1 MRQRV
6 TPLKQRLR
14 FYAGRLCLKRHRHS
28 VWVKLQRVEHGARD
42 SLRSIVHYS
51 VSTVPFE
58 STLCLTLFPF
68 ARVFVPT
75 NLFVVNLEDI
85 VWILVVSS
93 RFSSLC
99 APFLLSSLVPP
110 ARASVRVH
118 PRVVLRRASFLP
130 LSSANP
136 SSPSSPS
143 SPSRFD
149 WTMPRHTSV
158 TPSASSPYLTGFVVV
173 ALPRETRGRNG
184 RLARRASNRI
194 ESSRVESRRVE
205 SSRAETSR
213 VSLSRQSENQSER
226 EPEERGRTRRA
237 RTGLYDLL
245 SVTIL
250 CE

>member
-14 FYAGRLCLKRHRHS
+14 FYAGRLCLKCHRHS

-184 RLARRASNRI
+184 RLARRASNRVESSRDEPSRD
-194 ESSRVESRRVE
+194 ESSRVESR
-205 SSRAETSR
+205 SPARARTR
-213 VSLSRQSENQSER
+213 ASENQKSER
-226 EPEERGRTRRA
+226 EPEERGRVCTI
-237 RTGLYDLL
+237 YLL